1 MERIQAAIQKA
12 KAQRMSAVASA
23 SAPAAPVPSAPAPTA
38 PASSVPAAPAPS
50 APPPSAPP
58 GPRIVAEAKTKTKA
72 RVPEAAPAVTPVPL
86 VPVPAPEPEAPVP
99 PWEALAPFE
108 PSARR
113 MARQRIVSFADT
125 DPAHSAFD
133 LLRGRILRTLRQNG
147 WRALGITSPGPDC
160 GKTTC
165 ALNLAFSFAREPGL
179 RTVLV
184 DLDLRRPGVARLLGL
199 SAPPAMAAVLHG
211 QRPVAESFVRYGDA
225 LAIGGNA
232 APVRNATEVL
242 LDPATAGGVAALQEA
257 LEPDVILYDLPPVSA
272 GDDVSAF
279 LPHLDAVLV
288 VAAAGQTRLDEIDRC
303 EQALAEQTNVLGVVL
318 NKCRYT
324 EGRYGGY

>member
-12 KAQRMSAVASA
+12 KAQRLSAA
-23 SAPAAPVPSAPAPTA
+23 AAPV
-38 PASSVPAAPAPS
+38 
-50 APPPSAPP
+50 APPVAPP
-58 GPRIVAEAKTKTKA
+58 ARIVPEAGA
-72 RVPEAAPAVTPVPL
+72 RAPEAVPEAAPRVVPAAKPVPVAPVPL
-86 VPVPAPEPEAPVP
+86 PVAAPEPAPEAPVP
-99 PWEALAPFE
+99 PWEALARFQ

-113 MARQRIVSFADT
+113 MARQRIVSFADA

-133 LLRGRILRTLRQNG
+133 LLRSRILRTLRQNG

-184 DLDLRRPGVARLLGL
+184 DLDLRRPGVARLMGL
-199 SAPPAMAAVLHG
+199 RAAAPMAAVLHG
-211 QRPVAESFVRYGDA
+211 ERPVAEAFVRCGEA
-225 LAIGGNA
+225 LAISGNA
-232 APVRNATEVL
+232 AAVRNSTEVL
-242 LDPATAGGVAALQEA
+242 LDPATARGVAALRA
-257 LEPDVILYDLPPVSA
+257 AFEPDVMLYDLPPVSA

-303 EQALAEQTNVLGVVL
+303 EQALAEQTNVVGVVL

-324 EGRYGGY
+324 EGRYGAY